1 MHNNV
6 ERHNN
11 RQMDKLNMVRVEHS
25 LTFYHTRTICTVNEV
40 IINNEQ

>member
-11 RQMDKLNMVRVEHS
+11 RQMDKLNMVRVEHP